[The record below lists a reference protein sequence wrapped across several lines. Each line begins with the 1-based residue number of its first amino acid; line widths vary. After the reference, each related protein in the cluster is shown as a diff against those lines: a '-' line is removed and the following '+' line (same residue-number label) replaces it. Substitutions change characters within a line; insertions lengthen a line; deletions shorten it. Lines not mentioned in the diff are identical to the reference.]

1 VERRGILTNMTTARQ
16 VQKVLVLGGTRFVGR
31 HIVEALLSAGHE
43 VTVLTRGQSVDELP
57 GTVERLQGDREQGA
71 AGLQALSGRRW
82 DACIDVSGYT
92 PAAVQ
97 ASTNA
102 LADSV
107 NRYVFVSTV
116 SVYAEQH
123 RHPIRESDP
132 LLPAAPEDL
141 TEVTGESYGPLKVTC
156 ERIVQDVFGTRATIL
171 RPQIVAG
178 PFDHTARYPYWPDR
192 AAQSRQDGRPM
203 LAPGKG
209 SDHVQ
214 VIDARDLGR
223 FAVRILEDGTP
234 GIFNVSG
241 PRLTWAEF
249 MQAIGAESVVWV
261 DAATLE
267 AQGIGWRDLP
277 LYLAD
282 DSEQGGLMDIDASPA
297 LAAGL
302 TLTDPA
308 TTARDTRAWSAGQ
321 QTAYA
326 LTPELESAALNA
338 NRDVQDADSQ

>member
-1 VERRGILTNMTTARQ
+1 MATTQ
-16 VQKVLVLGGTRFVGR
+16 QVLVLGGTRFVGR
-31 HIVEALLSAGHE
+31 HIVEALLAAGHT
-43 VTVLTRGQSVDELP
+43 VTVLTRGQSPDELP
-57 GTVERLQGDREQGA
+57 STVERLQGDREQGA
-71 AGLQALSGRRW
+71 AGLQALAGRTW

-92 PAAVQ
+92 PAAVR
-97 ASTNA
+97 ASAEA
-102 LADSV
+102 LASSV
-107 NRYVFVSTV
+107 GRYVFVSTV
-116 SVYAEQH
+116 SVYAEQN
-123 RHPIRESDP
+123 RHPVRETDP

-156 ERIVQDVFGTRATIL
+156 ERIVHDVFADRATIL

-192 AAQSRQDGRPM
+192 AARAQQDGQPM
-203 LAPGKG
+203 LAPGSG
-209 SDHVQ
+209 QGHVQ
-214 VIDARDLGR
+214 VIDARDFGR
-223 FAVRILEDGTP
+223 FAVQVLEDGTP
-234 GIFNVSG
+234 GIFNVAG

-249 MQAIGAESVVWV
+249 MGAIGTESVVWV

-277 LYLAD
+277 LYMAD
-282 DSEQGGLMDIDASPA
+282 DSEQGGLMDVDATRA

-321 QTAYA
+321 STEYG
-326 LTPELESAALNA
+326 LTPQREAEALAAKNA
-338 NRDVQDADSQ
+338 VQHVDS

>member
-1 VERRGILTNMTTARQ
+1 MTTTQ
-16 VQKVLVLGGTRFVGR
+16 TVLVLGGTRFVGR
-31 HIVEALLSAGHE
+31 HIVEALLAAGHT
-43 VTVLTRGQSVDELP
+43 VTVLTRGQSPDDLP
-57 GTVERLQGDREQGA
+57 STVERRQGDREQGA
-71 AGLQALSGRRW
+71 TGLSALSGQTW

-92 PAAVQ
+92 PSAVR
-97 ASTNA
+97 ASAEA
-102 LADSV
+102 LADRV
-107 NRYVFVSTV
+107 KRYVFVSTV

-123 RHPIRESDP
+123 RHPVRETDP
-132 LLPAAPEDL
+132 LLPAAAEDL

-156 ERIVQDVFGTRATIL
+156 ERIVQDIFGDRATIL

-192 AAQSRQDGRPM
+192 AARSREDGQPM
-203 LAPGKG
+203 LAPGDG

-214 VIDARDLGR
+214 AIDARDFGR
-223 FAVRILEDGTP
+223 FAVRVIEDGTP
-234 GIFNVSG
+234 GIFNVAG

-249 MQAIGAESVVWV
+249 MGAVGAQSVVWV

-267 AQGIGWRDLP
+267 TQGIGWRELP

-282 DSEQGGLMDIDASPA
+282 DSEQGGLMDVDASRA

-308 TTARDTRAWSAGQ
+308 ITAQDTRAWSASQ
-321 QTAYA
+321 STTYLLAPERETAA
-326 LTPELESAALNA
+326 LTARIAALGTT
-338 NRDVQDADSQ
+338 SH